1 MVKTAVKLPVG
12 FECKD
17 GTCLDKQLEFD
28 LEVPEIKPT
37 VQIKPEPM
45 VNYRLPPQPQPMQ
58 SLSSNELF
66 QEHNHQ
72 KKDVHDELAD
82 LLPRGQN
89 YGKCAN
95 GSCATMVINKN
106 PTTKFKACPGCK
118 NNAVPKNNDF
128 CPTCGMT
135 ENNKKFDEWEESD
148 LEIETEEE
156 E

>member
-37 VQIKPEPM
+37 VQIRPEPLI
-45 VNYRLPPQPQPMQ
+45 NYKMPTQPQSIQ
-58 SLSSNELF
+58 YQQ
-66 QEHNHQ
+66 QEEPKHEH
-72 KKDVHDELAD
+72 KKDIHEELSE

-89 YGKCAN
+89 FGKCAN
-95 GSCATMVINKN
+95 DNCATMVKN
-106 PTTKFKACPGCK
+106 PNPVTKFKACPGCK

-128 CPTCGMT
+128 CPTCGIT
-135 ENNKKFDEWEESD
+135 ENNKKFDEWEDSD
-148 LEIETEEE
+148 LEIETEEDE

>member
-1 MVKTAVKLPVG
+1 MAKIDVKIPKGTP
-12 FECKD
+12 CKGGVCEQD
-17 GTCLDKQLEFD
+17 IEIEG
-28 LEVPEIKPT
+28 LEVPDPPKATITIKPQA
-37 VQIKPEPM
+37 QISYPISPAAEST
-45 VNYRLPPQPQPMQ
+45 PP
-58 SLSSNELF
+58 

-72 KKDVHDELAD
+72 KKDVHEELAD

-106 PTTKFKACPGCK
+106 PVTKFKACPGCK

-135 ENNKKFDEWEESD
+135 ENNKKFDEWEDSD
-148 LEIETEEE
+148 LELETEEDE

>member
-1 MVKTAVKLPVG
+1 MVKTAVKLPAG

-37 VQIKPEPM
+37 VQIKPEPIFYGNTTQ
-45 VNYRLPPQPQPMQ
+45 VSQPAPQQFTQQAPHTH
-58 SLSSNELF
+58 E
-66 QEHNHQ
+66 
-72 KKDVHDELAD
+72 KKDVHEELAD

-135 ENNKKFDEWEESD
+135 ENSKKFDEWEDSD
-148 LEIETEEE
+148 LEIETEEDE

>member
-1 MVKTAVKLPVG
+1 MVKTAVKLPAG

-17 GTCLDKQLEFD
+17 GSCLEKPLEFD
-28 LEVPEIKPT
+28 LEMPEIKPT
-37 VQIKPEPM
+37 ITVKPEPIIQSG
-45 VNYRLPPQPQPMQ
+45 VATFQLPPQTQQ
-58 SLSSNELF
+58 I

-72 KKDVHDELAD
+72 KKDVHEELAE

-89 YGKCAN
+89 FGKCAN

-106 PTTKFKACPGCK
+106 PVTKFKACPGCK

-128 CPTCGMT
+128 CPTCGIN
-135 ENNKKFDEWEESD
+135 ENSKKFDEWEESD
-148 LEIETEEE
+148 LELSTEEDE

>member
-1 MVKTAVKLPVG
+1 MVKTAVKLPAG

-17 GTCLDKQLEFD
+17 GTCLEKPLEFD
-28 LEVPEIKPT
+28 LDVPEVKPT
-37 VQIKPEPM
+37 VQIKPEPQF
-45 VNYRLPPQPQPMQ
+45 NYQQTAPMQ
-58 SLSSNELF
+58 TQQVPLT

-72 KKDVHDELAD
+72 KKDVHEELAD

-95 GSCATMVINKN
+95 GNCATMVINKN

-128 CPTCGMT
+128 CPTCGIT
-135 ENNKKFDEWEESD
+135 ENSKGFDEWEDSE
-148 LEIETEEE
+148 LELKTEEDE

>member
-1 MVKTAVKLPVG
+1 MKIDLKIPKGTKCKGGVCEQDIEIEGLEIPEEKPVI
-12 FECKD
+12 
-17 GTCLDKQLEFD
+17 TRQ
-28 LEVPEIKPT
+28 V
-37 VQIKPEPM
+37 
-45 VNYRLPPQPQPMQ
+45 QPQINYQQTAPMQ
-58 SLSSNELF
+58 TQQIPPT
-66 QEHNHQ
+66 QEHTHE
-72 KKDVHDELAD
+72 KKDVHEELAD